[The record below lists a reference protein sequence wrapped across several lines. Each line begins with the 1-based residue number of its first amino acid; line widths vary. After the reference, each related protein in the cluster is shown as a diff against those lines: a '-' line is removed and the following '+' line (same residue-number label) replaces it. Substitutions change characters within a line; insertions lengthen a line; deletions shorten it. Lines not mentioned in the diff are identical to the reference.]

1 MAQHC
6 RQQHATAM
14 TRLFS
19 CLIRKGADVNAVGGY
34 FGTALQ
40 AAAHC
45 DHGPM
50 VRQLLKKGADVNAI
64 GGKYGTALQAAACSR
79 YSNTNVPLLLMEGA
93 DVNAMGG
100 KYGTA
105 LQAAMCTRYSNPNVQ
120 LLLKRTSRC

>member
-19 CLIRKGADVNAVGGY
+19 CRFRKGADVNAIGGIY
-34 FGTALQ
+34 GTALQAAVCYGRDWIIQPLLKKGADVNVMGGKYGTALQ

-64 GGKYGTALQAAACSR
+64 GGKYGTALQ
-79 YSNTNVPLLLMEGA
+79 
-93 DVNAMGG
+93 
-100 KYGTA
+100 
-105 LQAAMCTRYSNPNVQ
+105 
-120 LLLKRTSRC
+120 